1 MKTLF
6 ALAGIPV
13 ICFLLCTDTVK
24 CQKRPFVRT
33 IVGSISAFECGDN
46 CYLTIMDDY
55 GKTHVG
61 LCSARECDSWVD
73 EAVLPVSA
81 KGKRVKITVGR
92 GTQFDG
98 SGRAVGKMDAFT
110 KIQYLPD
117 TLTTISSDCRYCGTW
132 KYTAEGNM
140 FQGQTGYLRVSQEG
154 KARFKLLTGFPDLA
168 GQIEWTDFE
177 IKNSNGIYLTEVGG
191 KLTGRFV
198 SPNFLPTRW
207 QDYSYRITC
216 ALRSDGKMDYSV
228 WSSPGAK
235 AVGPSTTER
244 FVATRIQKTKSE
256 LPKAAGTNSMTGTV
270 IDNPTGICGVGE
282 LIVFW
287 SAIIIKVGDERYY
300 VATYDPCVLNSGK
313 PTAFSAKTVGSVE
326 RVGSTVQVFYSRR
339 APDTRSTRL
348 DLEGRPKVFEGYD
361 GELTATRIVEVKE

>member
-1 MKTLF
+1 
-6 ALAGIPV
+6 
-13 ICFLLCTDTVK
+13 
-24 CQKRPFVRT
+24 
-33 IVGSISAFECGDN
+33 
-46 CYLTIMDDY
+46 MDDY

-73 EAVLPVSA
+73 ESVLPVSA

-177 IKNSNGIYLTEVGG
+177 IKNSNDIYL
-191 KLTGRFV
+191 
-198 SPNFLPTRW
+198 
-207 QDYSYRITC
+207 
-216 ALRSDGKMDYSV
+216 
-228 WSSPGAK
+228 
-235 AVGPSTTER
+235 
-244 FVATRIQKTKSE
+244 
-256 LPKAAGTNSMTGTV
+256 
-270 IDNPTGICGVGE
+270 
-282 LIVFW
+282 
-287 SAIIIKVGDERYY
+287 IKVG
-300 VATYDPCVLNSGK
+300 
-313 PTAFSAKTVGSVE
+313 
-326 RVGSTVQVFYSRR
+326 
-339 APDTRSTRL
+339 
-348 DLEGRPKVFEGYD
+348 
-361 GELTATRIVEVKE
+361 